1 MPYPTLSTTIHER
14 TVTITGTSEPGNGT
28 RYEVICSLMDDSNGY
43 PRVAI
48 VAAGWRSG
56 IVLPLQT
63 AREVDP
69 SYLEEKVHRCTERDA
84 EHLANLI
91 RYVCAKFSTPKE

>member
-1 MPYPTLSTTIHER
+1 MSYPCLATNTHDR
-14 TVTITGTSEPGNGT
+14 TITISGTSEPGTGT
-28 RYEVICSLMDDSNGY
+28 RYEVICSLMDDSDGY

-48 VAAGWRSG
+48 VAPGWRSG

-84 EHLANLI
+84 KHLARLI
-91 RYVCAKFSTPKE
+91 RYVCAMFSIPKE